1 MSPPWSIGFSNDIL
15 THMKQLLTIV
25 QMLVSLILIGLILIQ
40 AKGTG
45 LGRTF
50 GSGGGTSFSRRG
62 LEKLLFRLTFVFA
75 GVFIIIS
82 ILQLLY

>member
-1 MSPPWSIGFSNDIL
+1 MKQIL
-15 THMKQLLTIV
+15 TIIQIIS
-25 QMLVSLILIGLILIQ
+25 SLGVIGLILVQ

-62 LEKLLFRLTFVFA
+62 LEKLVFRLTFVFV
-75 GVFIIIS
+75 GVFIVVS

>member
-1 MSPPWSIGFSNDIL
+1 
-15 THMKQLLTIV
+15 MKQALTIIQIV
-25 QMLVSLILIGLILIQ
+25 VSLGVIGLILIQ

-62 LEKLLFRLTFVFA
+62 LEKLVFKLTFVF
-75 GVFIIIS
+75 VSIFIIVS

>member
-1 MSPPWSIGFSNDIL
+1 
-15 THMKQLLTIV
+15 MKQLLGV
-25 QMLVSLILIGLILIQ
+25 LEMLVSLALIALILIQ

-62 LEKLLFRLTFVFA
+62 LEKIIFKLTFIVA
-75 GVFIIIS
+75 GLFLVLAV
-82 ILQLLY
+82 LQLLF

>member
-1 MSPPWSIGFSNDIL
+1 
-15 THMKQLLTIV
+15 MKQVLTII
-25 QMLVSLILIGLILIQ
+25 QIIVSLGVIGLILIQ

-62 LEKLLFRLTFVFA
+62 LEKLIFKLTFVFVA
-75 GVFIIIS
+75 IFILVS

>member
-1 MSPPWSIGFSNDIL
+1 
-15 THMKQLLTIV
+15 MKQVLTIV
-25 QMLVSLILIGLILIQ
+25 QIIVSLGVIGLILIQ

-62 LEKLLFRLTFVFA
+62 LEKLVFKLTFVFV
-75 GVFIIIS
+75 GIFIVIS
-82 ILQLLY
+82 VLQLLY

>member
-1 MSPPWSIGFSNDIL
+1 
-15 THMKQLLTIV
+15 MKQILTIV
-25 QMLVSLILIGLILIQ
+25 QIIVSLGVIGLILIQ

-62 LEKLLFRLTFVFA
+62 LEKLIFKLTFVFV
-75 GVFIIIS
+75 GIFIVIS

>member
-1 MSPPWSIGFSNDIL
+1 MKQIL
-15 THMKQLLTIV
+15 TVIQIV
-25 QMLVSLILIGLILIQ
+25 VSLGLIGLILIQ

-62 LEKLLFRLTFVFA
+62 LEKLLFRLTFIFA
-75 GVFIIIS
+75 AIFIVIS
-82 ILQLLY
+82 ILELLY

>member
-1 MSPPWSIGFSNDIL
+1 
-15 THMKQLLTIV
+15 MKQVLTVVQIV
-25 QMLVSLILIGLILIQ
+25 VSLGLIGLILIQ

-62 LEKLLFRLTFVFA
+62 LEKFLFRATFVFVA
-75 GVFIIIS
+75 IFILVS

>member
-1 MSPPWSIGFSNDIL
+1 MNQTLI
-15 THMKQLLTIV
+15 IV
-25 QMLVSLILIGLILIQ
+25 QIVISIALIALILIQ

-62 LEKLLFRLTFVFA
+62 LEKLIFKLTFVLA
-75 GVFIIIS
+75 GLFLAIS
-82 ILQLLY
+82 ILQLVI

>member
-1 MSPPWSIGFSNDIL
+1 MKQVLTVVQIIASIG
-15 THMKQLLTIV
+15 V
-25 QMLVSLILIGLILIQ
+25 IGLILIQ

-50 GSGGGTSFSRRG
+50 GGGGGTSFSRRG
-62 LEKLLFRLTFVFA
+62 LEKLVFRLTFVFV
-75 GVFIIIS
+75 GIFIVVS